1 VIGSQGGTPSFP
13 GASVA
18 TGTVGPVFEQEL
30 AFAHDVADRAAEISM
45 SYFLGEFEV
54 RQKADL
60 SPVTQADL
68 EVETAVREM
77 IAARFPA
84 DAVTGE
90 EHGEGAGDRVW
101 IVDPIDGT
109 RNFADGVPIW
119 ATLLALQVEGRSI
132 LGLIA
137 APALG
142 ERYEAVRGQGARWNG
157 RELRV
162 SERKLDD
169 AFMVYSSVDDWVE
182 RARHE
187 PFMQLVREV
196 RRTRGFGDFWGHML
210 VARGAADFMLEP
222 ALRLWD
228 WAPITVIVE
237 EAGGRVTTFEGEE
250 PSDGSSILT
259 SNAVLHEDVMRRL
272 SGS

>member
-1 VIGSQGGTPSFP
+1 ML
-13 GASVA
+13 
-18 TGTVGPVFEQEL
+18 EQEL
-30 AFAHDVADRAAEISM
+30 SFAHEVADRAAQISM

-54 RQKADL
+54 RKKPDL

-68 EVETAVREM
+68 DVETAIREM
-77 IAARFPA
+77 IADRFPG

-90 EHGEGAGDRVW
+90 EHGAGAGDRVW

-119 ATLLALQVEGRSI
+119 ATLLALQVEGRSL
-132 LGLIA
+132 LGVIA

-142 ERYEAVRGQGARWNG
+142 ERYEAVRGEGARWNG

-169 AFMVYSSVDDWVE
+169 AFMVYSSVDDWVD
-182 RARHE
+182 RPRHDAFMGLARE
-187 PFMQLVREV
+187 A

-237 EAGGRVTTFEGEE
+237 EAGGRVTTFDGEE
-250 PSDGSSILT
+250 PTDGSSVLT
-259 SNAVLHEDVMRRL
+259 SNAVLHDDVVRRL

>member
-1 VIGSQGGTPSFP
+1 MLR
-13 GASVA
+13 
-18 TGTVGPVFEQEL
+18 QEL
-30 AFAHDVADRAAEISM
+30 AFAHEVADRAAEISM

-54 RQKADL
+54 RTKADR

-68 EVETAVREM
+68 EVETEIREM
-77 IAARFPA
+77 IARRFPA

-119 ATLLALQVEGRSI
+119 ATLLALQIDGRSV
-132 LGLIA
+132 LGVIA

-142 ERYEAVRGQGARWNG
+142 ERYEAVRGEGARWNG
-157 RELRV
+157 RDLRV
-162 SERKLDD
+162 SGRGLAE
-169 AFMVYSSVDDWVE
+169 AFMVYSSVDDWLGDD
-182 RARHE
+182 RRDA
-187 PFMQLVREV
+187 FMGLVRDT

-222 ALRLWD
+222 ALRIWD

-237 EAGGRVTTFEGEE
+237 EAGGRVTTFDGAD
-250 PSDGSSILT
+250 PADGSSVLT
-259 SNAVLHEDVMRRL
+259 SNAAVHDDVVRRL
-272 SGS
+272 SGP